1 MKMLSTI
8 FPNVERVLNHI
19 MGWWFFFGVFNI
31 IICGISGIGMLF
43 TKGTRKIGVMAIIA
57 AISFCLILYDIGD
70 SF

>member
-43 TKGTRKIGVMAIIA
+43 TNSNRKIGVVAIIA
-57 AISFCLILYDIGD
+57 AVSFCFILHDIGD
-70 SF
+70 SL